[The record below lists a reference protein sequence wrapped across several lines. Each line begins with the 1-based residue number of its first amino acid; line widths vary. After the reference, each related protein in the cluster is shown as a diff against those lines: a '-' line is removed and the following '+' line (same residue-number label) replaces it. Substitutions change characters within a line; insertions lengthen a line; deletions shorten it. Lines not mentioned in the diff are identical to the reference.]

1 MVVDIEIGDV
11 EFTVV
16 EYYQDRI
23 IIIEFAQEA
32 AVLIVVDAVYLNLDK
47 IDLGSGKR
55 VIAKGGVYDKK
66 YQITIPAELKND

>member
-16 EYYQDRI
+16 EYNQDRI

-32 AVLIVVDAVYLNLDK
+32 AVLIVVDAVYVWIEPNL
-47 IDLGSGKR
+47 S
-55 VIAKGGVYDKK
+55 AS
-66 YQITIPAELKND
+66 

>member
-23 IIIEFAQEA
+23 IIIEFAQESS
-32 AVLIVVDAVYLNLDK
+32 VLIVVDAVYIRVEPNL
-47 IDLGSGKR
+47 S
-55 VIAKGGVYDKK
+55 AS
-66 YQITIPAELKND
+66 